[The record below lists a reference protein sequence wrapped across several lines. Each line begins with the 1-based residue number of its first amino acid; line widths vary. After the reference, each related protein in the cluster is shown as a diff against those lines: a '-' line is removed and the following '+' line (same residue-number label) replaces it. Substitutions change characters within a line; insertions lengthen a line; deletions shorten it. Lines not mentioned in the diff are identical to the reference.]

1 MNCMLNQKPASL
13 ARTTISVQ
21 QNSQVLRE
29 PLNQPIDEFI
39 DITILLEISLHIH
52 EKPEYPEC

>member
-1 MNCMLNQKPASL
+1 MLNQKPASL